1 MKTRTTRVTLTKNSV
16 SDSDCFDIE
25 IADEDGEYVV
35 VSCGIN
41 GNSISINPDEWP
53 FLRDAIDRVFEEI
66 AENESEGKL
75 KKLLETPAPWD
86 DEPYD
91 PPSNVLAAVE
101 EESGWIPWNGGEYPP
116 EEAEFSQ
123 VTVRL
128 RDGFIPEKVQVGW
141 LWDWTR
147 YGGENDIIAYK
158 VVD

>member
-16 SDSDCFDIE
+16 ADSDCFDIE
-25 IADEDGEYVV
+25 IIDEGGEYLV

-41 GNSISINPDEWP
+41 GSSISINPDEWP
-53 FLRDAIDRVFEEI
+53 FLRDAIDQMFEEI

-101 EESGWIPWNGGEYPP
+101 KESGWIPWNGGACPVHLDR
-116 EEAEFSQ
+116 A
-123 VTVRL
+123 VHVRYRCGL
-128 RDGFIPEKVQVGW
+128 EDNENDSAYIFRW
-141 LWDWTR
+141 LHNGND
-147 YGGENDIIAYK
+147 YDIIAYK